1 MLKIYG
7 APHSRTFRVIWLAN
21 EINLPYQHVPVTHD
35 VSDAQCKEPWFLALN
50 PNGRIPVIDDDGFV
64 MWESAAINL
73 YLAEKYK
80 GPLYPNSLQGR
91 GRMMQWTF
99 FVSNHVEPPLIDL
112 YHNRVLY
119 PPEQRNAGVADEA
132 EKELRGS
139 LVILEQELARNTFFA
154 EQQWGMADFMV
165 ASVLYLLTRINIDLT
180 AYPKLDAWL
189 VASINRSAAQSA
201 RKLRET

>member
-1 MLKIYG
+1 
-7 APHSRTFRVIWLAN
+7 
-21 EINLPYQHVPVTHD
+21 
-35 VSDAQCKEPWFLALN
+35 
-50 PNGRIPVIDDDGFV
+50 

-91 GRMMQWTF
+91 GRMLQWTF

-119 PPEQRNAGVADEA
+119 PPEQRNAGVADSA
-132 EKELRGS
+132 EKELRES
-139 LVILEQELARNTFFA
+139 LVILEQELARNHFFA

-189 VASINRSAAQSA
+189 VASINRPAAQSA